1 MFALAF
7 EDVIALCGDEGG
19 SIKEQA
25 QQFSVVLEIILFS
38 DPSDSEQSLPGGA
51 RAVRDH
57 SDLAG
62 SPLGTEDHMCKTS
75 GHCVSFAGQMP
86 LIADVCGRCNRGRWD
101 V

>member
-7 EDVIALCGDEGG
+7 EDLIALCGDERG
-19 SIKEQA
+19 SMKEQA
-25 QQFSVVLEIILFS
+25 QQFYVVLEIILFS

-62 SPLGTEDHMCKTS
+62 SPLGTEDLLCKAS
-75 GHCVSFAGQMP
+75 GHCVSF
-86 LIADVCGRCNRGRWD
+86 DS
-101 V
+101 